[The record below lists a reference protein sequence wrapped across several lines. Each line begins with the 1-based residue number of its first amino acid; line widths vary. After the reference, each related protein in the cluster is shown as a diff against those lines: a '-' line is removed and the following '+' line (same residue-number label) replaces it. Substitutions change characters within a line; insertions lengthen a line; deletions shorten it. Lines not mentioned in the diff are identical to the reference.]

1 MPATVTLKVTRGKL
15 AGQEFKYSGREV
27 IMMGRGLDCNPR
39 LPDDDAHR
47 TISRNHCLLDIN
59 SPDIR
64 IRDFGSLN
72 GTFVNNVKIGQR
84 KAGVAHDHP
93 DVAGFQEYAIERGDE
108 RKLGETALRNINI
121 GQRKHGVARDKADVT
136 DFPEYDLKDGDEIKL
151 GETVF
156 KVIVYAPAFCFEC
169 SAEIPPEEKQDCS
182 MGGDV
187 YLCNNCGGGA
197 TFSKTSVYKP
207 SAKECAECGNS
218 VEDEIEPGRAGD
230 MICHVCR
237 GDPMRIVKSIIDK
250 ANSGEDSLSGV
261 KGYSIIRELGRG
273 GMGAVYLARH
283 DETGELVALKVMLPQ
298 VAADEKSREM
308 FLREVDNARILKHP
322 NVVRMLDSGYC
333 DGAFFFTME
342 YCDGGG
348 VDGLMKHNGG
358 KLELDVATKIILQA
372 LDGLESIHTVD
383 IPGVKLGDG
392 RVVSAKGLVHRDIK
406 PANIFLSSQG
416 GGLTPKIADVGLGK
430 AFDVAGLSGQTMTGT
445 AAGTPLFMPRQ
456 QVINFKYAKPDVD
469 VWAMAATFYNM
480 LTGKVP
486 RDFARGKD
494 PWQTVIQTGAV
505 PIRNRDASIPTA
517 LAEVIDLALIDQ
529 PEIRFKTAVSL
540 KRALEEVL

>member
-1 MPATVTLKVTRGKL
+1 MPATVTLKVTKGKL
-15 AGQEFKYSGREV
+15 AGQEFKYIGREV
-27 IMMGRGLDCNPR
+27 VVVGRGLDCNPR

-84 KAGVAHDHP
+84 KPGVAHDQT
-93 DVAGFQEYAIERGDE
+93 DVM
-108 RKLGETALRNINI
+108 
-121 GQRKHGVARDKADVT
+121 

-156 KVIVYAPAFCFEC
+156 KVVVYAPAFCAEC

-187 YLCNNCGGGA
+187 YLCHNCGGGA
-197 TFSKTSVYKP
+197 TLGKTSVYKP
-207 SAKECAECGNS
+207 PVKVCAECGNS
-218 VEDEIEPGRAGD
+218 VEAEIEPGRAGAL
-230 MICHVCR
+230 ICHACR
-237 GDPMRIVKSIIDK
+237 SDPMKIVKSIIDK
-250 ANSGEDSLSGV
+250 ANSGEESLSGV

-273 GMGAVYLARH
+273 GMGAVYLARR
-283 DETGELVALKVMLPQ
+283 DETGNLVALKVMLPQ
-298 VAADEKSREM
+298 VAADEKSRAM
-308 FLREVDNARILKHP
+308 FLREADNARILKHP
-322 NVVRMLDSGYC
+322 NVVRMLDSGYG

-342 YCDGGG
+342 YCDGGA

-358 KLELDVATKIILQA
+358 KLALDIAAKIILQA
-372 LDGLESIHTVD
+372 LDGLDSIHTADV
-383 IPGVKLGDG
+383 PGVKLGDG
-392 RVVSAKGLVHRDIK
+392 RVVSVKGLVHRDIK
-406 PANIFLSSQG
+406 PANIFLSSEG
-416 GGLTPKIADVGLGK
+416 GELTPKIADVGLGK

-494 PWQTVIQTGAV
+494 PWQTVIQSSAV
-505 PIRNRDASIPTA
+505 PIRNRDASIPEA
-517 LAEVIDLALIDQ
+517 LAKVIDSALIDQ
-529 PEIRFKTAVSL
+529 PEIRFKTAISL
-540 KRALEEVL
+540 KRAIEEVL